1 MFKIIDKKELAPGIK
16 RIEVEAADISPKVKA
31 GQFVII
37 RVDEKG
43 ERIPLTIADT
53 NLERGTITLIFQEVG
68 KSTCKLGRLSAGGS
82 ILDLAGP
89 LGKPTEIKNYGRVIA
104 IGGGVGIA
112 ELYPVVRA
120 LKEAEPV
127 RNIDST
133 SEGSIISNGAG
144 NIITGIIGARS
155 KQFLILEDELRELC
169 DELYIATDDGS
180 RGTKGFVSEVL
191 KSEIAVGERIDLVY
205 AIGPVGMMRAVCEI
219 TKPGNIKTVVS
230 LNSIMVDGTGMCG
243 SCRVRVGDESRF
255 ACVHGPEFDGHKVD
269 FDGLEARLKL
279 FLDAEER
286 VK

>member
-16 RIEVEAADISPKVKA
+16 RIEVEAADISRKVKVD
-31 GQFVII
+31 QFVII

-68 KSTCKLGRLSAGGS
+68 RSTCKLGRLSVGDS
-82 ILDLAGP
+82 ILDLVGP

-120 LKEAEPV
+120 LKEA
-127 RNIDST
+127 
-133 SEGSIISNGAG
+133 G

-155 KQFLILEDELRELC
+155 KELLILEDELRKIC

-180 RGTKGFVSEVL
+180 RGAKGFVSEVL
-191 KSEIAVGERIDLVY
+191 KIEIAGCAQVPYRAQAGKRIDLVY

-269 FDGLEARLKL
+269 FDELEARLKL